1 MNKKI
6 ILKKGKEAS
15 IVRKHPWVFSG
26 AIQKMDNGIAN
37 GEIVQVIDFKN
48 AILGFGHYQM
58 VGSIS
63 VRMLQFGEEEFSE
76 NLFEEKFQK
85 AFDLRKDLG
94 IINKETNCYRLIHGE
109 GDNLPGLIIDI
120 YDKCAL
126 YVKKYH

>member
-1 MNKKI
+1 LSKKI

-63 VRMLQFGEEEFSE
+63 VRMLQFGEEESVE
-76 NLFEEKFQK
+76 SLLKNIAKRNREFEKSFK
-85 AFDLRKDLG
+85 RH
-94 IINKETNCYRLIHGE
+94 LILE
-109 GDNLPGLIIDI
+109 RIWE
-120 YDKCAL
+120 
-126 YVKKYH
+126 

>member
-63 VRMLQFGEEEFSE
+63 VRMLQI
-76 NLFEEKFQK
+76 NMAQK
-85 AFDLRKDLG
+85 ACCLLTEGRPSQ
-94 IINKETNCYRLIHGE
+94 II
-109 GDNLPGLIIDI
+109 
-120 YDKCAL
+120 
-126 YVKKYH
+126 